1 MKYKF
6 NAHTPPKDTDDWHEL
21 KAHLGKVSKLA
32 EKFAEKFQAGK
43 LGKYAGLWH
52 DLEDVWKY
60 GEYRMFK
67 QVYVA

>member
-60 GEYRMFK
+60 GE
-67 QVYVA
+67 